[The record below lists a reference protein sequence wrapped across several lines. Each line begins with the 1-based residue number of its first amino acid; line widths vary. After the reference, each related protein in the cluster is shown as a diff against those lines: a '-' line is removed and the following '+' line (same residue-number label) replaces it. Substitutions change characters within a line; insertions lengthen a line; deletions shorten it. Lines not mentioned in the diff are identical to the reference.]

1 MTFIKVNDGESPE
14 RHTSPPKTMPRR
26 NRRGNVTQ
34 PNVTKTRR
42 QYENTVGG
50 DFTDQII
57 TPELYC
63 PLFLNQLIP
72 SPSCHSLE
80 LCLSTNTSR
89 QHHHIQHNTYK
100 NSKTLV
106 HNVTIFIY
114 NIIYIQDIWRNS
126 LHLGHLHSVA
136 ESSLDRQSATTF
148 FRPSLYLNV
157 TLYDCRDNNH
167 LINFALFV
175 LDSVI

>member
-1 MTFIKVNDGESPE
+1 
-14 RHTSPPKTMPRR
+14 MPRR

-42 QYENTVGG
+42 QYGNTVGG

-63 PLFLNQLIP
+63 PLFINQLIP

-80 LCLSTNTSR
+80 LHLSTNTSR
-89 QHHHIQHNTYK
+89 QYHHIQHNTYK

-106 HNVTIFIY
+106 HNVTIVIY
-114 NIIYIQDIWRNS
+114 NIIYIQDIWRNF

-148 FRPSLYLNV
+148 FRPSLYLKV

-167 LINFALFV
+167 LINFALLV